1 MAPKKT
7 PTPKRSAA
15 YYRNN
20 PEAYAKKLTYDTKEN
35 KSPTDKKYRAN
46 LADERRKR
54 GMMGKGGSDLSH
66 TKSGRLVKE
75 SPSKNRARNGAGGRP
90 TKK

>member
-1 MAPKKT
+1 
-7 PTPKRSAA
+7 
-15 YYRNN
+15 
-20 PEAYAKKLTYDTKEN
+20 
-35 KSPTDKKYRAN
+35 
-46 LADERRKR
+46 
-54 GMMGKGGSDLSH
+54 MGKGGDDLSH